1 MSADSVLLA
10 GSSAPLLD
18 PVAQPSPAQ
27 GTSEDSLLT
36 DLRLAG
42 AIDVDEIAAVLESR
56 GINDRAARERFGY
69 RDVFDLADRLSRL
82 PRPVAVRRPPRPEP
96 VGGQTVL
103 RGVCFASPGVVVY
116 ALTAGVPVPAG
127 SAVDTA
133 AILLSVV
140 AGWSASQAVS
150 ALGDGRLH
158 ADAAGAA
165 AVMATAGA
173 AVVAISSVVA
183 VGGWALA
190 GLQPWAVIFC
200 LGQVGY
206 CVASAV
212 ALLLGR
218 AGMVLCALLPALLA
232 AAVAIGA
239 GSSGTLP
246 YAAVAASMIA
256 VTAVAAVR
264 VLRTCRVARRPGRDA
279 ASRVEA
285 SRVET
290 RPGRDAARRVE
301 TRPGRDAACHVARR
315 SWRAAV
321 PSGREL
327 IACAPAAGLGA
338 VLATLLI
345 TGLAS
350 WLAAAT
356 ATGGVDRAALPLI
369 IGVVLI
375 EIEFVRFDNRLR
387 ARMVTVHSIVELRR
401 ASVGVLLFA
410 LCRYLLFCGA
420 FAAGLG
426 ALATGGGPFAGSA
439 GGSPGEGWHLL
450 WALALG
456 SMYLLAALLAQHRRH
471 ALLLLVTGPPA
482 IGLAVC
488 TIVDQPGAADR
499 VVLSAVSVT
508 LTAALLLVACLVQLG
523 RPEAYR

>member
-1 MSADSVLLA
+1 MSADSVLPTRSLA
-10 GSSAPLLD
+10 SLFD
-18 PVAQPSPAQ
+18 PVGQPGPAQ
-27 GTSEDSLLT
+27 GTSEQSEHSLLT
-36 DLRLAG
+36 DLRLAD
-42 AIDVDEIAAVLESR
+42 AVDVDEIAAVLESR
-56 GINDRAARERFGY
+56 GINDRIARERFGY

-82 PRPVAVRRPPRPEP
+82 PRPVAVRQPPQPDP
-96 VGGQTVL
+96 VDGQTVL
-103 RGVCFASPGVVVY
+103 RGICFASPGVVVY

-150 ALGDGRLH
+150 ALGDQRVH

-183 VGGWALA
+183 VGGWALT

-200 LGQVGY
+200 LGQIGY

-218 AGMVLCALLPALLA
+218 AGIVLCALLPALLA
-232 AAVAIGA
+232 AAVAIGT
-239 GSSGTLP
+239 GSSGALP

-256 VTAVAAVR
+256 VTGVAAVR
-264 VLRTCRVARRPGRDA
+264 VLRACRVVMRPWR
-279 ASRVEA
+279 E
-285 SRVET
+285 
-290 RPGRDAARRVE
+290 AARRVVM
-301 TRPGRDAACHVARR
+301 RP
-315 SWRAAV
+315 WREAV

-356 ATGGVDRAALPLI
+356 AAGGVDRAALPLI

-387 ARMVTVHSIVELRR
+387 ARMVTVHSVVELRR
-401 ASVGVLLFA
+401 ASAGVLLSA
-410 LCRYLLFCGA
+410 LSRYLLFCLT
-420 FAAGLG
+420 FAAGLD
-426 ALATGGGPFAGSA
+426 ALATGS
-439 GGSPGEGWHLL
+439 SPGEGWHLL

-456 SMYLLAALLAQHRRH
+456 STYLLAALLAQHRRH
-471 ALLLLVTGPPA
+471 ALLLLVTSPPA
-482 IGLAVC
+482 IGLTVC
-488 TIVDQPGAADR
+488 TILDQPAATDR
-499 VVLSAVSVT
+499 VVLSAVTVT
-508 LTAALLLVACLVQLG
+508 LTAALLLLACLVQLG